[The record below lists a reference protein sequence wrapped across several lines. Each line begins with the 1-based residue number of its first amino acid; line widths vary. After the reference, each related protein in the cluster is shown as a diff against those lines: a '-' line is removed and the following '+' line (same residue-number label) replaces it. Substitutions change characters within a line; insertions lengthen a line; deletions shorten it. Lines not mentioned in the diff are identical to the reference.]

1 MAAVMLSWAVTHSMI
16 EFCAFITQSDPIASE
31 RLFPVD
37 ILVSQKILEMFLY
50 YKPEVPFWQK
60 ESSTILQGI
69 NEENYFV
76 AVANQQSKIRKA
88 SAPLL

>member
-1 MAAVMLSWAVTHSMI
+1 M
-16 EFCAFITQSDPIASE
+16 F
-31 RLFPVD
+31 
-37 ILVSQKILEMFLY
+37 LEVLLY

-60 ESSTILQGI
+60 KSSTILQGI

>member
-1 MAAVMLSWAVTHSMI
+1 MKK
-16 EFCAFITQSDPIASE
+16 FCAFIPKFNSVVGVSF
-31 RLFPVD
+31 LPVD

-50 YKPEVPFWQK
+50 YKPKVPFWQK